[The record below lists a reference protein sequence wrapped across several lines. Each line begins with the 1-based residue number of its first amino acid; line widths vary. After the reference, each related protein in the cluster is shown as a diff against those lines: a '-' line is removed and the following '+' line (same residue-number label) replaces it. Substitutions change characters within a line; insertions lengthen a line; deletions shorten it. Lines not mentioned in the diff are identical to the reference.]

1 MAKILEVYGS
11 TTGNTESI
19 AHALE
24 AKLQEAG
31 NDVTVINAA
40 DAQAD
45 GLADGYDAVLFGASC
60 WGDEDIEMQ
69 EDFAALFENA
79 DKMNLKGKKI
89 AAFASGDRSY
99 PHFCGAVDIVEEAGK
114 KLGAEIITDGLR
126 IEGDGSDCED
136 DIASWADDIA
146 KAV

>member
-1 MAKILEVYGS
+1 MAKILEVFGS
-11 TTGNTESI
+11 TTGNTEAI
-19 AHALE
+19 AHAIE
-24 AKLQEAG
+24 AKLQDAG
-31 NDVTVINAA
+31 NEVTVMNAP

-79 DKMNLKGKKI
+79 DKMGLKGKKI
-89 AAFASGDRSY
+89 AAFASGDSSY
-99 PHFCGAVDIVEEAGK
+99 PHFCGAVDVVEETGK
-114 KLGAEIITDGLR
+114 NLGADIITSGLR

>member
-19 AHALE
+19 AHAIE
-24 AKLQEAG
+24 AKLQAAG
-31 NDVTVINAA
+31 NDVTVVNAA

-79 DKMNLKGKKI
+79 DKMNLKGKKMVLQ
-89 AAFASGDRSY
+89 FFWG
-99 PHFCGAVDIVEEAGK
+99 
-114 KLGAEIITDGLR
+114 KLGLPR
-126 IEGDGSDCED
+126 P
-136 DIASWADDIA
+136 
-146 KAV
+146 AVPLHPLWVSP

>member
-19 AHALE
+19 AHAIE
-24 AKLQEAG
+24 AKLQAAG
-31 NDVTVINAA
+31 NDVTVGN
-40 DAQAD
+40 
-45 GLADGYDAVLFGASC
+45 ADGYDAVLFGASC

-99 PHFCGAVDIVEEAGK
+99 PHFCGAVDVVEETGK

-126 IEGDGSDCED
+126 IDGSDCED

>member
-19 AHALE
+19 AHAIE
-24 AKLQEAG
+24 AKLQAAG
-31 NDVTVINAA
+31 NDVTVVNAA

-60 WGDEDIEMQ
+60 WGDEDI
-69 EDFAALFENA
+69 AALFENA

-99 PHFCGAVDIVEEAGK
+99 PHFCGAVDVVEETGK